1 VGKRYKGQKAKG
13 RGYKGG
19 KMEYWNIGMLDLYL
33 LTKSCRKGKKK
44 AEKQKA
50 GKQGVKGMWYRG
62 HRAQGMEQR
71 V

>member
-1 VGKRYKGQKAKG
+1 
-13 RGYKGG
+13 
-19 KMEYWNIGMLDLYL
+19 MEYWNIGMLDLYL